1 MFLKVLPGSIFARHV
16 RGMTAVT
23 ASVAVLES
31 AATKSSYRNFGR
43 FAPVRP
49 FPDCAVY
56 EPLSGIRKFVC
67 SAVLVTGRFRLKT
80 AVTVVVPMRVVP
92 MRVVLMRVVPRL
104 RSRTGKVCWK
114 QPWQMARNAGP

>member
-1 MFLKVLPGSIFARHV
+1 
-16 RGMTAVT
+16 MTAVT

-92 MRVVLMRVVPRL
+92 MRVVPRL